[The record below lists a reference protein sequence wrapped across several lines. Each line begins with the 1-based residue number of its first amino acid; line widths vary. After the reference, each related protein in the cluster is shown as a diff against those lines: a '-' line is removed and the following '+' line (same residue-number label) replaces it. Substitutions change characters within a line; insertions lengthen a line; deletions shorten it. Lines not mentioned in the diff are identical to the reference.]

1 MNFSEHTRKQTI
13 RSAWEIENNV
23 RFVFSKSTKITN
35 SAIANELRTML
46 QEKIVK
52 EEMIFIQPHIKLMCD
67 LLAERNKKDM
77 FDPVVGQI
85 MRIYGYFV
93 MKKVRMSSH

>member
-1 MNFSEHTRKQTI
+1 MGDL
-13 RSAWEIENNV
+13 
-23 RFVFSKSTKITN
+23 KIIL

-67 LLAERNKKDM
+67 LLAVLMNPNLWTSLNGVHT
-77 FDPVVGQI
+77 FIFGP
-85 MRIYGYFV
+85 
-93 MKKVRMSSH
+93 